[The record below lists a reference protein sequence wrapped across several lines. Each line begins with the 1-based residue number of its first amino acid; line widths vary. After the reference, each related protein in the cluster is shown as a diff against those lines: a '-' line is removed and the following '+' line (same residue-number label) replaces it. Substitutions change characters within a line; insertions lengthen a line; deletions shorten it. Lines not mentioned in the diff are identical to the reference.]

1 MKRCRVHMY
10 GKSKHAAELLIIAGI
25 PEIASTGCHPV
36 VFVSDCKVDS
46 ESKDIKR
53 IFEFV
58 LKE

>member
-1 MKRCRVHMY
+1 MQSTHVR
-10 GKSKHAAELLIIAGI
+10 KSKQVAGQLIMEGI
-25 PEIASTGCHPV
+25 PEMESIGCYPV
-36 VFVSDCKVDS
+36 LFASDCKVDS